1 MGFAMQIAVIGGNSA
16 LPDACATAEQVGREI
31 ARGGNVLVCGGRGGV
46 MEAACRGARA
56 EGGHTIGIL
65 PGPDPSGANEFVEFP
80 IATNMGFA
88 RNVIVV
94 LSASAVIAID
104 GSYGTLSEIAMALNH
119 GRPVVGLGTWRVSD
133 DAGVE
138 DASILR
144 ASTAAEA
151 VDLAV
156 AAAAHTRQGVPAQ

>member
-1 MGFAMQIAVIGGNSA
+1 MQIAVIGGNSA
-16 LPDACATAEQVGREI
+16 LLDACSTAEEVGREI
-31 ARGGNVLVCGGRGGV
+31 ARGGHVLVCGGRGGV

-80 IATNMGFA
+80 IVTNMGFA

-119 GRPVVGLGTWRVSD
+119 GRPVIGLGTWRVSD
-133 DAGVE
+133 DSDIE
-138 DASILR
+138 DSSILR
-144 ASTAAEA
+144 ATSAAQA
-151 VDLAV
+151 VELEVAEGARLLA
-156 AAAAHTRQGVPAQ
+156 RSPQGVPAQ

>member
-1 MGFAMQIAVIGGNSA
+1 MQIAVVGGNSA
-16 LPDACATAEQVGREI
+16 LPDARSTAEEVGREI
-31 ARGGNVLVCGGRGGV
+31 ARHGHVLVCGGRGGV

-65 PGPDPSGANEFVEFP
+65 PGRDAADANEHVEFV
-80 IATNMGFA
+80 ITTNMGFA
-88 RNVIVV
+88 RNVLVV

-119 GRPVVGLGTWRVSD
+119 GRPVVGLGTWRISD
-133 DAGVE
+133 DAGVQDE
-138 DASILR
+138 AVVR

-151 VDLAV
+151 VRLAI
-156 AAAAHTRQGVPAQ
+156 AGGERAGLQLTQGVSAK